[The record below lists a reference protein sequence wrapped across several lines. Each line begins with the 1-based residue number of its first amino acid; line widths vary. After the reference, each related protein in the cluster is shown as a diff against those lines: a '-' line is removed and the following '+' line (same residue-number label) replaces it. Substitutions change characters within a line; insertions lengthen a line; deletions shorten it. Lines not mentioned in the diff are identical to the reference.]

1 VTELLEKACSPDDRK
16 RVEFLTVKQFL
27 TRLGELAE
35 QHRPPSNTPE
45 ASAGKT
51 VFGGGMI
58 ITREEREAAL
68 RKIAANRLRDQQKR
82 R

>member
-1 VTELLEKACSPDDRK
+1 LV
-16 RVEFLTVKQFL
+16 
-27 TRLGELAE
+27 E

-51 VFGGGMI
+51 VFGGGMTI
-58 ITREEREAAL
+58 SREERDAAL
-68 RKIAANRLRDQQKR
+68 KKIAANMLQDQQKR

>member
-1 VTELLEKACSPDDRK
+1 MTELVEKACSPDDRK

-35 QHRPPSNTPE
+35 QYRPPSNAPE

-51 VFGGGMI
+51 VFGGGLI

-68 RKIAANRLRDQQKR
+68 KKIAANMLRDQQKR